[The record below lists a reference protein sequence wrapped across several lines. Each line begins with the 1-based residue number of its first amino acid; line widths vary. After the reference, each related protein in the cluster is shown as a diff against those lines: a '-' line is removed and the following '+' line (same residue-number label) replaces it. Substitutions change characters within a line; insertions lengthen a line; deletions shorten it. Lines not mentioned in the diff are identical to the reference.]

1 MSAAGGSATW
11 SGRRGATR
19 ARAQT
24 FGWSVPIP
32 DIKDHAIRVSLK
44 AQSFTESVIREMTR
58 LNLALHGPQKAV
70 NFAQGFPDFDP
81 DPRILD
87 AAARALREGYNQYAT
102 TWGAPLLRQ
111 AIARKQSAA
120 WGRSVD
126 PETEI
131 TVSCGATEAMIAAM
145 LAAVDPGDEVIVFEP
160 FYENYGPDCVISG
173 AVPRYVP
180 LRPPDWAFDPD
191 ELRDAFNDRTRA
203 IVVNTPHNPTGKV
216 YSQAELNLIARL
228 CQEHEAIAITDEI
241 YERLVYSGRHISI
254 ATLPGMAERTI
265 TISGASKT
273 YSVTGWRIGWL
284 IAPPSLTAAIR
295 KVHDFLTVGAAHP
308 LQIAVAEALEFPP
321 SFYVELLGDY
331 QERRDAI
338 VAGLQECGFTTSS
351 PDGAYY
357 VMAGIEA
364 FGADDD
370 VAFARRLIEEVA
382 VATVPASSFYHDP
395 SLGRGHIRFSFPKKL
410 DTIERGL
417 AALRTMRP

>member
-1 MSAAGGSATW
+1 M
-11 SGRRGATR
+11 
-19 ARAQT
+19 
-24 FGWSVPIP
+24 PIP

-382 VATVPASSFYHDP
+382 VATVPASSFYHER

>member
-1 MSAAGGSATW
+1 M
-11 SGRRGATR
+11 
-19 ARAQT
+19 
-24 FGWSVPIP
+24 PIP

-131 TVSCGATEAMIAAM
+131 TVSCGATEAMIAAT

-382 VATVPASSFYHDP
+382 VATVPASSFYHER